1 VRDMPCRLT
10 AVPPGAHA
18 GAGPRPPVHGKLREH
33 CVPTGMTRRLPLGRR
48 HAAVAHTRAGA
59 LPSATGRSSAARLQP
74 PCRPCHGSCWH
85 DARAKLL
92 ATPLAYNPPP
102 PGLCLARARVYTA
115 RRGELALLLALRPDR
130 ASGPLPNLHQSLPD
144 HLWPSFPLTFAGN
157 LAAAEAPWLPRRR
170 PSPGRSPAKSLTPI
184 DP

>member
-102 PGLCLARARVYTA
+102 PRVS
-115 RRGELALLLALRPDR
+115 ALRAPESTPPVVVSLLFCLLSGPTEPLVPFQTSTR
-130 ASGPLPNLHQSLPD
+130 ASPITYGLAS
-144 HLWPSFPLTFAGN
+144 PSHSPGTS
-157 LAAAEAPWLPRRR
+157 PPRRR
-170 PSPGRSPAKSLTPI
+170 RGCLAAGHHRVVPRPSL
-184 DP
+184 